1 MTKHTLITSCIVA
14 AAAALAALGIWL
26 FQTPSPA
33 SNEPPARLEQPSQ
46 ASEPT
51 ATDGRQNGPETPE
64 TQGTQAT
71 VPEAPAPED
80 PVLSTAQIAELDT
93 AARDFV
99 ISYHRRSFEDPSAS
113 SWLTNALTN
122 CTPEFGAELTT
133 RFSGDGGL
141 QWTRYVEGRSTT
153 EARILRTQPG
163 RTEEYPTGKMT
174 MIVDYTVTTQS
185 QDPMVAA
192 ADTPYVRT
200 VELVRVGDSW
210 KAASLSNLSG
220 EPTA

>member
-1 MTKHTLITSCIVA
+1 MTKHTLITSCIIA
-14 AAAALAALGIWL
+14 AAVALAAVGIWL
-26 FQTPSPA
+26 FQTPSPIGK
-33 SNEPPARLEQPSQ
+33 EPSARLEQQS
-46 ASEPT
+46 
-51 ATDGRQNGPETPE
+51 ETPNPTPISGPRTPE
-64 TQGTQAT
+64 AQGTQAT
-71 VPEAPAPED
+71 VPEAPAAD
-80 PVLSTAQIAELDT
+80 GPVLSPAQISELDT
-93 AARDFV
+93 AARGFV
-99 ISYHRRSFEDPSAS
+99 ASYHRRSFEDPQAS
-113 SWLTNALTN
+113 SWLTNALPN
-122 CTPEFGAELTT
+122 CTPEFGLELTT

-141 QWTRYVEGRSTT
+141 QWTRYVQSRSTT

-163 RTEEYPTGKMT
+163 RTEGYSAGKMT